1 MSLRARRMIC
11 HQFPRIKKIFPLD
24 SVGDKNLMKY
34 DEDPNTT
41 LCEFCAFP
49 RCILTLTRSSA
60 GLLSVIHHRGPF
72 PPPAQF
78 EPPSIHEH
86 PPLSVSGTNRTN
98 SPALLYSAPS
108 SHDSLFVI
116 VHFVFHHLVPVV
128 EPSSN
133 SQQLV
138 RGLGPSV
145 SMTSRPVSISLAS
158 NRVSIPCSL
167 SVFYSILMHVSLHLT
182 RQRFFRALGY
192 SIDDRYVS
200 RQREPECWTEL

>member
-145 SMTSRPVSISLAS
+145 SMTSRPVFDFAGLQSC
-158 NRVSIPCSL
+158 VH
-167 SVFYSILMHVSLHLT
+167 SVFSVCFLLHFDARIPT
-182 RQRFFRALGY
+182 YNKTTFFSCTGIFYR
-192 SIDDRYVS
+192 
-200 RQREPECWTEL
+200 